1 VRALVYDVFGERPV
15 PREVPDPTPPPHG
28 VVLRVTATGVC
39 RSDWHA
45 WRGHDPEVRVPH
57 VGGHEL
63 AGVVAEVGAHVR
75 RVRVGERVTVP
86 FVCACGG
93 CPACVVGDQQVCAR
107 QTQPGFTHWGSFAEY
122 VVIHHADVNVV
133 PIPDDLDDAAAAI
146 LGCRFG
152 TAYRAVLRQGQ
163 VAVGDWVAVHGCGGV
178 GLAAVMIAAAAGARV
193 VAVDVSAPALRL
205 ARELGAEEVVDASL
219 AGTIPAEDPDAVA
232 QIVRDLTGGGA
243 RVSLDCLG
251 SPRTC
256 AASVLSVRRRGR
268 HVQVGLLSRAEVP
281 MDRVVAY
288 EVELVGSHGLQAHE
302 YPGMLAMVE
311 SGRLRPDRLVQR
323 RIQLDDIPDVLAAMD
338 TGASPSPGMTV
349 AVLS

>member
-1 VRALVYDVFGERPV
+1 VRALVFDAFGERPV
-15 PREVPDPTPPPHG
+15 LREVPDPAPPAHG
-28 VVLRVTATGVC
+28 VVIRVTATGVC

-45 WRGHDPEVRVPH
+45 WRGHDPDVRLPH

-63 AGVVAEVGAHVR
+63 AGVVADVGEQVR
-75 RVRVGERVTVP
+75 RVRVGQRVTVP
-86 FVCACGG
+86 FVCACGS
-93 CPACVVGDQQVCAR
+93 CPACAVGDQQICER
-107 QTQPGFTHWGSFAEY
+107 QTQPGFSHWGSFAEY

-133 PIPDDLDDAAAAI
+133 PIPDGLDDAAAAA

-163 VAVGDWVAVHGCGGV
+163 VTVGDWVAVHGCGGT
-178 GLAAVMIAAAAGARV
+178 GLAAVMIAVAAGARV

-205 ARELGAEEVVDASL
+205 AREFGAEEVVDASL
-219 AGTIPAEDPDAVA
+219 AGAVPVEDPGAVA

-251 SPRTC
+251 SWHTC
-256 AASVLSVRRRGR
+256 AASVLSLGRRGR
-268 HVQVGLLSRAEVP
+268 HVQVGLVSRAEVP

-288 EVELVGSHGLQAHE
+288 ELEVVGSHGLQAHE

-311 SGRLRPDRLVQR
+311 SGRLRPDRLIQR
-323 RIQLDDIPDVLAAMD
+323 RVRLEDIPDVLAAM
-338 TGASPSPGMTV
+338 GAETSPSPGMTV